1 MKHDHWSLK
10 WAFKN
15 LSHIASIMVILTQ
28 VKQNIQ
34 CLDENTTLLD
44 TPSRFKWV
52 GFNINSNVMSYIGT
66 YLYFD
71 VNDHKWVRSGKGTG
85 AGGFLSILKQHEK
98 QSKWQKGASSK
109 YSTCNTLEIQ
119 SPIQSHPTRA
129 EEDI

>member
-15 LSHIASIMVILTQ
+15 LSHIPSIMVILKQ

-44 TPSRFKWV
+44 TQSRFKWV
-52 GFNINSNVMSYIGT
+52 GCNINSNVMNCIGA

-71 VNDHKWVRSGKGTG
+71 VNDHKWVRSGKSTGT
-85 AGGFLSILKQHEK
+85 GGFLSRHKQHEK

-109 YSTCNTLEIQ
+109 FYLQ
-119 SPIQSHPTRA
+119 YP
-129 EEDI
+129 